1 MAIIEASFFR
11 DANSVPITTAGLIIS
26 KSIVYDGTAGLGN
39 ASETITLFTVTGDV
53 IVHVFGVCSESLVGA
68 TTLEIGVASATAGLV
83 AQTTATDI
91 DANMVWID
99 ASPDE
104 TQALPGAFILTGGAD
119 IIETIG
125 VADVTDGTINH
136 YCLWRP
142 LSSNA
147 NIVAA

>member
-1 MAIIEASFFR
+1 MAIIAASFFR
-11 DANSVPITTAGLIIS
+11 DANSVPITTDGLIIS

-53 IVHVFGVCSESLVGA
+53 VAHVFGVCSESLVGA

-83 AQTTATDI
+83 AQTTAT
-91 DANMVWID
+91 
-99 ASPDE
+99 

-125 VADVTDGTINH
+125 SADVTDGTINH

-142 LSSNA
+142 LSQNA